1 MLNFV
6 QGLPAIAVKNIAAVI
21 KLPWNSVKTRN
32 APILRADPSFGF
44 EPNDSESDLIIGNMI
59 PPARAV
65 LLGVAGAR
73 IKSTPTIEYAK
84 PNVFY
89 QII

>member
-1 MLNFV
+1 M
-6 QGLPAIAVKNIAAVI
+6 
-21 KLPWNSVKTRN
+21 KTRN
-32 APILRADPSFGF
+32 APILRADPSSVS
-44 EPNDSESDLIIGNMI
+44 NQMIQKSDLIIGNMI

-84 PNVFY
+84 PNVFTK
-89 QII
+89 

>member
-1 MLNFV
+1 M
-6 QGLPAIAVKNIAAVI
+6 I
-21 KLPWNSVKTRN
+21 
-32 APILRADPSFGF
+32 FGF

-84 PNVFY
+84 PNVFFTK
-89 QII
+89 

>member
-6 QGLPAIAVKNIAAVI
+6 QGGYRPLQLKNIAAVI

-32 APILRADPSFGF
+32 APILHADSSFGF

-84 PNVFY
+84 PNVFTK
-89 QII
+89 

>member
-1 MLNFV
+1 MHPFCVLIR
-6 QGLPAIAVKNIAAVI
+6 L
-21 KLPWNSVKTRN
+21 SV
-32 APILRADPSFGF
+32 S